1 MTLKNILIIVHLDL
15 LLPLAVFLNLYL
27 YFYPVFHFCAFTPQ
41 PDGSEAPF
49 RLLALA
55 DPQLEGDST
64 LQKYKTAESIAAA
77 AAEATTDTSSPSSSL
92 WDYVHPTDIGL
103 TIRGLGKVLDLWG
116 NDLYLRH
123 VFRTTRQML
132 APTHTVVLGDLLG
145 SQWISDEEFK
155 IRGERFWRIFGGKE
169 EGEGKVTG
177 EDVERYAGNIAADR
191 EAREVWRKKVIIVPG
206 NHDIGYAGDMDWSR
220 ITRFEE
226 MFGVVNYMVNFTPN
240 ASITDTT
247 TQEEKEQSQN
257 IPPTLRL
264 IILNSLPLDSPI
276 LDPTIQDASY
286 ALLDQSLESKSPS
299 LRQSSLLLTHLPL
312 HKPAG
317 LCADAPL
324 VTHYP
329 AHHGGGIKEQNHLSE
344 TSSELLLDRAFGLP
358 TTGGGDDE
366 DAKAKEHGMV
376 LTGHDH
382 VGCDV
387 RHSWIGGETGWNQS
401 SWEEW
406 REKEIEGGLEGVR
419 EVTVRSMMGEF
430 GGNAGLVSAWF
441 DLESDCMSS
450 FPLTPS
456 LAYYL
461 TGLIMMVV
469 CKKAWKFEYQTCKL
483 GIQHVWWTVHIIDV
497 IVAITG
503 FVLFVAYKRDEFTNA
518 EQAARVQELID
529 RSKKDE

>member
-1 MTLKNILIIVHLDL
+1 MTLKNLLIIIHLDL

-27 YFYPVFHFCAFTPQ
+27 YFYPVFHFCAFTSQ
-41 PDGSEAPF
+41 PDGTAAPF

-64 LQKYKTAESIAAA
+64 LLKYKTAQPG
-77 AAEATTDTSSPSSSL
+77 TPPSSSTSSSL
-92 WDYVHPTDIGL
+92 WDYIHPTDISL

-169 EGEGKVTG
+169 DGEGKVRS
-177 EDVERYAGNIAADR
+177 EDVQRYAGNIAAHE

-206 NHDIGYAGDMDWSR
+206 NHDIGYAGDMDWAR
-220 ITRFEE
+220 IARFEE
-226 MFGVVNYMVNFTPN
+226 MFGVVNYFVDFSPN
-240 ASITDTT
+240 VSTT
-247 TQEEKEQSQN
+247 ATTKEEEQ
-257 IPPTLRL
+257 PTLRL

-276 LDPTIQDASY
+276 LHSTIQDASY
-286 ALLDQSLESKSPS
+286 TLLDQALESSKSPS
-299 LRQSSLLLTHLPL
+299 PRQSSLLLTHLPL

-317 LCADAPL
+317 LCADEPL
-324 VTHYP
+324 ITYYP

-344 TSSELLLDRAFGLP
+344 STSELLLHRTFGLP
-358 TTGGGDDE
+358 TTTSGSDE
-366 DAKAKEHGMV
+366 NAKKAKKERGMI

-387 RHSWIGGETGWNQS
+387 RHSWLETTGGWNQS
-401 SWEEW
+401 SWEDWQQSLLEKNAEA
-406 REKEIEGGLEGVR
+406 REEGIR

-430 GGNAGLVSAWF
+430 AGNAGLVSAWF
-441 DLESDCMSS
+441 DFESDS
-450 FPLTPS
+450 
-456 LAYYL
+456 
-461 TGLIMMVV
+461 
-469 CKKAWKFEYQTCKL
+469 WKFEYQTCKL
-483 GIQHVWWTVHIIDV
+483 GIQHVWWTVHIIDA

-503 FVLFVAYKRDEFTNA
+503 TILFIAYKRDEVRNA
-518 EQAARVQELID
+518 EQAARVQGYID
-529 RSKKDE
+529 ATKKDE

>member
-1 MTLKNILIIVHLDL
+1 MTLKNLLIVIHLDL

-77 AAEATTDTSSPSSSL
+77 AATEGTSSSSSSL

-132 APTHTVVLGDLLG
+132 VPTHTVVLGDLLG

-155 IRGERFWRIFGGKE
+155 IRGERFWRIFGGRE
-169 EGEGKVTG
+169 EGEGKVTS
-177 EDVERYAGNIAADR
+177 EDVQRYAGNIAADE
-191 EAREVWRKKVIIVPG
+191 EAREVWGKKVIIVPG
-206 NHDIGYAGDMDWSR
+206 NHDIGYAGDMDWNR
-220 ITRFEE
+220 IMRFEE
-226 MFGVVNYMVNFTPN
+226 MFGVVNYIVNFTPN
-240 ASITDTT
+240 ASIAAGNTTT
-247 TQEEKEQSQN
+247 TQEEQSQN
-257 IPPTLRL
+257 ITPPPTLRL

-276 LDPTIQDASY
+276 LDATIQDASY
-286 ALLDQSLESKSPS
+286 ALLDQALESKSPS

-329 AHHGGGIKEQNHLSE
+329 AHYGGGIKEQNHLSE
-344 TSSELLLDRAFGLP
+344 ASSELLLEHAFGLP
-358 TTGGGDDE
+358 TGGDDGE
-366 DAKAKEHGMV
+366 DSKARERGMV

-387 RHSWIGGETGWNQS
+387 RHSWLGGETGWNQS

-406 REKEIEGGLEGVR
+406 REKKEMARTEGVR

-441 DLESDCMSS
+441 DFESDCTSSS
-450 FPLTPS
+450 FPLHS
-456 LAYYL
+456 LTSL
-461 TGLIMMVV
+461 STTGLI
-469 CKKAWKFEYQTCKL
+469 CNK
-483 GIQHVWWTVHIIDV
+483 
-497 IVAITG
+497 
-503 FVLFVAYKRDEFTNA
+503 
-518 EQAARVQELID
+518 
-529 RSKKDE
+529 

>member
-1 MTLKNILIIVHLDL
+1 MTIKNLLIIIHLDL

-41 PDGSEAPF
+41 PDGGAAPF

-64 LQKYKTAESIAAA
+64 LLKYRAGQPT
-77 AAEATTDTSSPSSSL
+77 EATAPTTGTSSL

-123 VFRTTRQML
+123 IFRSTRQML
-132 APTHTVVLGDLLG
+132 APTHTIVLGDLLG

-155 IRGERFWRIFGGKE
+155 IRGERFWRIFGGE
-169 EGEGKVTG
+169 EGKVTS
-177 EDVERYAGNIAADR
+177 EDVQRYAGDIAADE
-191 EAREVWRKKVIIVPG
+191 EARAVWRKKVIIVPG
-206 NHDIGYAGDMDWSR
+206 NHDIGYAGDMDWNR

-226 MFGVVNYMVNFTPN
+226 MFGVANYIVKFMPN
-240 ASITDTT
+240 TSSSVSASNIAGEAA
-247 TQEEKEQSQN
+247 QGEESQK

-264 IILNSLPLDSPI
+264 VILNSLPLDSPI
-276 LDPTIQDASY
+276 FDPTIQDASY
-286 ALLDQSLESKSPS
+286 ALIDQSLESKSPS

-324 VTHYP
+324 ITHYP

-344 TSSELLLDRAFGLP
+344 AVSELLLDQIFGVP
-358 TTGGGDDE
+358 AGDDE
-366 DAKAKEHGMV
+366 DDNDKAKKEPGMI

-387 RHSWIGGETGWNQS
+387 RHTWVGGETGWNRS

-406 REKEIEGGLEGVR
+406 QHGETARAEATETAKSGTREDGLQGVR

-441 DLESDCMSS
+441 DHESDS
-450 FPLTPS
+450 
-456 LAYYL
+456 
-461 TGLIMMVV
+461 
-469 CKKAWKFEYQTCKL
+469 WKFEYQTCKL

-503 FVLFVAYKRDEFTNA
+503 AILFMAYKRDEFRNA
-518 EQAARVQELID
+518 EAAARVQEVID
-529 RSKKDE
+529 SCKKDE

>member
-1 MTLKNILIIVHLDL
+1 MTIKNLLIIIHIDL

-41 PDGSEAPF
+41 PDGSSAPF

-64 LQKYKTAESIAAA
+64 LEKYRTARS
-77 AAEATTDTSSPSSSL
+77 AETTDTSSL

-103 TIRGLGKVLDLWG
+103 TLRGLGKVLDLWG

-123 VFRTTRQML
+123 VFRSTRQSL

-145 SQWISDEEFK
+145 SHWISDEEFK
-155 IRGERFWRIFGGKE
+155 IRGERFWRIFGGE
-169 EGEGKVTG
+169 EGKVTS
-177 EDVERYAGNIAADR
+177 EDVQRHAGDIAADE
-191 EAREVWRKKVIIVPG
+191 EAREVWRKKVIILPG

-220 ITRFEE
+220 IERFEE
-226 MFGVVNYMVNFTPN
+226 MFGVVNYMVNFMPNDSTTPDAVS
-240 ASITDTT
+240 ASNTTGTT
-247 TQEEKEQSQN
+247 TREGQSPN

-264 IILNSLPLDSPI
+264 IILNSLPLDSPVF
-276 LDPTIQDASY
+276 DPTIQDASY
-286 ALLDQSLESKSPS
+286 ALLNQSLKSKSPS

-329 AHHGGGIKEQNHLSE
+329 AHYGGGIREQNHLSE
-344 TSSELLLDRAFGLP
+344 TVSEQLLGWVFGVP
-358 TTGGGDDE
+358 AGDD
-366 DAKAKEHGMV
+366 DAKAKERGMV

-387 RHSWIGGETGWNQS
+387 RHNWVGGETGWNRS

-406 REKEIEGGLEGVR
+406 RQRKTPRAEATEAVESGPVEDELEGVR

-441 DLESDCMSS
+441 DFESDS
-450 FPLTPS
+450 
-456 LAYYL
+456 
-461 TGLIMMVV
+461 
-469 CKKAWKFEYQTCKL
+469 WKFEYQTCKL
-483 GIQHVWWTVHIIDV
+483 GIQHVWWTVHIIDA

-503 FVLFVAYKRDEFTNA
+503 TILFIAYKRDEFRNA
-518 EQAARVQELID
+518 EKAAMVQELIN
-529 RSKKDE
+529 RGKKDE

>member
-1 MTLKNILIIVHLDL
+1 MTLKNLLIVIHLDL

-41 PDGSEAPF
+41 PDGTDAPF

-64 LQKYKTAESIAAA
+64 LLKYKTTQS
-77 AAEATTDTSSPSSSL
+77 DTPSSSPSTTSSL
-92 WDYVHPTDIGL
+92 WDYVHPTDISL

-169 EGEGKVTG
+169 DGEGKVSS
-177 EDVERYAGNIAADR
+177 EDVKRYAGNIAADD
-191 EAREVWRKKVIIVPG
+191 EAKEVWRKKVIIVPG
-206 NHDIGYAGDMDWSR
+206 NHDIGYAGDMDWAR
-220 ITRFEE
+220 IARFEE
-226 MFGVVNYMVNFTPN
+226 MFGVVNYFVDFLPN
-240 ASITDTT
+240 VSVTATT
-247 TQEEKEQSQN
+247 GGEQ
-257 IPPTLRL
+257 PTLRL

-276 LDPTIQDASY
+276 LHSTIQDASY
-286 ALLDQSLESKSPS
+286 ALLDQALESKSSSSSSS
-299 LRQSSLLLTHLPL
+299 LRHSSLLLTHLPL

-344 TSSELLLDRAFGLP
+344 STSELLLHRTFGLP
-358 TTGGGDDE
+358 TTTTAGDE
-366 DAKAKEHGMV
+366 DATIRAKKERGMI

-387 RHSWIGGETGWNQS
+387 RHSWLSSGDGETEGGWNQS

-406 REKEIEGGLEGVR
+406 QSTEKGGRTEGVR

-430 GGNAGLVSAWF
+430 GGNSGLVSAWF
-441 DLESDCMSS
+441 DPESDCM
-450 FPLTPS
+450 FLPPPP
-456 LAYYL
+456 
-461 TGLIMMVV
+461 
-469 CKKAWKFEYQTCKL
+469 
-483 GIQHVWWTVHIIDV
+483 
-497 IVAITG
+497 
-503 FVLFVAYKRDEFTNA
+503 
-518 EQAARVQELID
+518 
-529 RSKKDE
+529 